1 MAPSYMRNSISSVRR
16 FRENRST
23 GWYSLKCTTA
33 SCTMRPTPFL
43 LCVFILRLFRPLGL
57 GGAVYLLSFIFRSGI
72 LWRGSRVAE
81 IPDFLFR
88 YGHRFHGLL
97 FALQFINDLITQVG
111 DQKFI
116 FVRLQDSR

>member
-23 GWYSLKCTTA
+23 GWYSLKRTTA
-33 SCTMRPTPFL
+33 SCTICPTPFFL
-43 LCVFILRLFRPLGL
+43 SVFILRLFRPLGF

-72 LWRGSRVAE
+72 LWSRRVAE

-88 YGHRFHGLL
+88 YRHRFHGQL
-97 FALQFINDLITQVG
+97 FALQFINDLVTQVS
-111 DQKFI
+111 D
-116 FVRLQDSR
+116 